1 MGKQSALGQGLNA
14 IFGSHKLEETVN
26 VDQNSGSKLSIQKI
40 KLDLVDANPFQ
51 PRRNFNEEEIAE
63 LAETI
68 KQHGLIQ
75 PITVRK
81 FNGRY
86 QIVSGERRT
95 RASRIAGLTEIDAYV
110 HELLSDRNMAEWA
123 LIENIQRVDL
133 NPIEVAE
140 SYQQLLE
147 NYGYTHDDLAASVGK
162 SRSAVTNALRLLKL
176 PETVK
181 EYVSEGKLS
190 ASIARSLV
198 SPDIFNPEELA
209 NEIIEKGLNARE
221 VEELVRC
228 KKAGSAA
235 EAPVST
241 SINTKAEKPQMDA
254 DMQNFLKKLQEY
266 FGTKVSI
273 SPSSKGYSEGTITI
287 HYYSAEDLN
296 RLHDLMN
303 G

>member
-1 MGKQSALGQGLNA
+1 MGKQSALGHGLNA
-14 IFGSHKLEETVN
+14 IFNSHKLDETVTI
-26 VDQNSGSKLSIQKI
+26 DQNSGSKLGVQSIS
-40 KLDLVDANPFQ
+40 LDLIDPNPFQ
-51 PRRNFNEEEIAE
+51 PRRNFSEEEIAE

-81 FNGRY
+81 FDGRY

-95 RASRIAGLTEIDAYV
+95 RACRYAGLTEIKAYV
-110 HELLSDRNMAEWA
+110 HELLSDKNMAEWA

-176 PETVK
+176 PEEVK
-181 EYVSEGKLS
+181 ELVTCGKLS

-198 SPDIFNPEELA
+198 SPEISDPVSLA
-209 NEIIEKGLNARE
+209 LEIIEKGMNARE
-221 VEELVRC
+221 VEELIRG
-228 KKAGSAA
+228 KKASAGS
-235 EAPVST
+235 ETQVPT
-241 SINTKAEKPQMDA
+241 SINKPEKPQMDA
-254 DMQNFLKKLQEY
+254 DMQDFLKKMQEF
-266 FGTKVSI
+266 FGTKVSV
-273 SPSSKGYSEGTITI
+273 SPSAKGYSEGTITI
-287 HYYSAEDLN
+287 HYYSMDDLT
-296 RLHDLMN
+296 RLQEIMTRP
-303 G
+303 